1 MSVRASVGDVNLTRK
16 TIVIGRGLAC
26 NSAVWI
32 QFRIFVP
39 FLLTQKSI
47 LEQQAT
53 GTTFKSNWW
62 GSIEEFANSFTC

>member
-1 MSVRASVGDVNLTRK
+1 MSVRAPVGDVNLTRK
-16 TIVIGRGLAC
+16 TIVIGRGLA
-26 NSAVWI
+26 AI
-32 QFRIFVP
+32 QP
-39 FLLTQKSI
+39 YGYSLEYLYHFLLTQKSI